1 MLDVGWT
8 ELLLIGVVALIVI
21 GPKDLPVMF
30 HSLGRITA
38 RARGMAREFSSAM
51 EDAAKASGIHEATRE
66 ISDLKKM
73 ASPRGL
79 GLDALTRAADKF
91 EKWDPLEPVRDAT
104 SAVPDPAAPP
114 PAAPAA
120 TTSTSTS
127 ATATASASAAHSA
140 SPATS
145 ATPPVPPAAGS
156 VRPTTPAP
164 GSTVSGLGLGLPDPA
179 PDAPPAPSAVATASA
194 ASGAPEPAH
203 QPGARRLHAVRRSDR
218 S

>member
-120 TTSTSTS
+120 ASTT
-127 ATATASASAAHSA
+127 APSASAATSA

-145 ATPPVPPAAGS
+145 APPAATPAAGS
-156 VRPTTPAP
+156 PRPASAAP

-179 PDAPPAPSAVATASA
+179 TDAPPAPSAVATASA
-194 ASGAPEPAH
+194 ASGAAEPAH
-203 QPGARRLHAVRRSDR
+203 QPGARRFHAVRRSDR

>member
-51 EDAAKASGIHEATRE
+51 EDAAKASGIYEATRE

-120 TTSTSTS
+120 TASTV
-127 ATATASASAAHSA
+127 TASASAATSVTA
-140 SPATS
+140 ATS
-145 ATPPVPPAAGS
+145 ATPSVSSATGS
-156 VRPTTPAP
+156 PRPTSPAP

>member
-120 TTSTSTS
+120 TTSTP
-127 ATATASASAAHSA
+127 ATSASAATSVTA
-140 SPATS
+140 ATS
-145 ATPPVPPAAGS
+145 ATPAATPAAGS
-156 VRPTTPAP
+156 PRPASPAP